1 MKSGKQI
8 KFNVHPSFKTNY
20 GTVDSKNFKSLYTNL
35 SSWSQPIKEVGNWV
49 RVVGLLKRDIK
60 ISLNEVLDN
69 NLFKTDKNI
78 VDLDLR
84 TSGIELLKRSYISCE
99 ITLFLKVKENIRS
112 QTIKDSVHKTTSHI
126 INQNFRN
133 NKYFN
138 FLPNKK

>member
-8 KFNVHPSFKTNY
+8 KFNVNPSFKTNY
-20 GTVDSKNFKSLYTNL
+20 GTVDSRNFKSLYVNF
-35 SSWSQPIKEVGNWV
+35 SSWSEPINEVGNWV

-60 ISLNEVLDN
+60 ISLNEVLDDG
-69 NLFKTDKNI
+69 LFKTDKNI

-99 ITLFLKVKENIRS
+99 ITLFLRVKENIRS
-112 QTIKDSVHKTTSHI
+112 QTIKDSVHKTTRHI

-138 FLPNKK
+138 FHPNKK

>member
-69 NLFKTDKNI
+69 NLFKT
-78 VDLDLR
+78 
-84 TSGIELLKRSYISCE
+84 
-99 ITLFLKVKENIRS
+99 VKENIRS

-138 FLPNKK
+138 FHPNKK

>member
-8 KFNVHPSFKTNY
+8 KFNTHPSFKTNY
-20 GTVDSKNFKSLYTNL
+20 GTVDSRNFKSLYINF
-35 SSWSQPIKEVGNWV
+35 SSWAEPINEASNWV

-69 NLFKTDKNI
+69 SLFKTDKNI

-84 TSGIELLKRSYISCE
+84 TSGIEPNKRSYISCE
-99 ITLFLKVKENIRS
+99 ITLFLRVKEDIRS
-112 QTIKDSVHKTTSHI
+112 QSIKDSVYKTTRHI
-126 INQNFRN
+126 INKNFRN

-138 FLPNKK
+138 FHPNKK

>member
-8 KFNVHPSFKTNY
+8 KFNLHPSFKTNY
-20 GTVDSKNFKSLYTNL
+20 GTVDSKNFKSLYMNL
-35 SSWSQPIKEVGNWV
+35 SSWAQPINEAPNWV

-60 ISLNEVLDN
+60 ISLNEVLDD
-69 NLFKTDKNI
+69 NLFKTEKNI

-112 QTIKDSVHKTTSHI
+112 QTIKDSVHKTIGHI
-126 INQNFRN
+126 QNQNFKN

-138 FLPNKK
+138 FYSNKK